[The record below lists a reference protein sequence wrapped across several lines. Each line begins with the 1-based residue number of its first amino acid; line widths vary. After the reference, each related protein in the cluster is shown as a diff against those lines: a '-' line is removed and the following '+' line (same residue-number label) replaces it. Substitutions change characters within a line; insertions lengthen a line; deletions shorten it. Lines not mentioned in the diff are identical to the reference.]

1 MLVLS
6 ILNILDLGHTKLKI
20 FLAGS
25 LILLGNAISDCM
37 AQEVPRIE
45 KLTEV
50 NGSFQKINK
59 IQQDSIG
66 NLWIASDDHVQRYNS
81 FFSEYYDQFKG
92 MPDNVGQ
99 INTLFIDSQN
109 RIWTGSEN
117 GLYRFVPE
125 KNAFVSIPSERAN
138 SKTNVQQIAEDEFGK
153 IWVGTNSGI
162 WNFTSDQLVLIS
174 PFPTKQTVNDL
185 APVNERVVFGTS
197 KGLFSLNKSSGQ
209 YKKIPLLS
217 YKDFNIK
224 SILFTG
230 DYYLIGTQE
239 NGLYKTDKNFS
250 NPEKIYSLPYSAQN
264 KPIADISLD
273 KAGNVYLASNG
284 DGLLILNKNL
294 KLASHY
300 LQEENNNL
308 SLSDNHLNGLFL
320 DEYNTLWL
328 STESGLINSINL
340 KQNNFVFLRHD
351 PKKYSS
357 IADNFTTAIEEDK
370 NGNVWFGTR
379 QGLSVWNR
387 SADSWQHLK
396 NLSFKYQS
404 KIPDII
410 RDLQADGMHMW
421 VATFNDGVY
430 KININTFLRAQYS
443 TDASNKTGLQ
453 KVNAL
458 LVDTNK
464 NVWAGGEDGNLTR
477 ISPTNEIK
485 SFTLRGISAMA
496 QLANGNVLAAG
507 KNGVFN
513 IHTGANTFQSI
524 KKLEPNTKN
533 LPYFNIN
540 SISETLAG
548 EIVLATEGAGIV
560 IYDPEN
566 GSVKVINVKSGLPSN
581 RIQGLLIYGRN
592 EVWAGTNKGLVNFV
606 IEDDPTIRVFDKEDG
621 LLSVV
626 FTRGSFAQ
634 LDNKLAF
641 GTLKGVSV
649 FDPNKLKS
657 KPQTVPNILFGS
669 IDVMSR
675 KDGPKSLANFNSGE
689 SLKLETDQNSFHIK
703 FYGMTPGDYSRL
715 AYSWKLQGLEKEWS
729 EPSAQNEANYA
740 NLAPGNYTFLVK
752 AKKANGPWSSVK
764 EISMNIASP
773 WWVSTEAY
781 LLYAILFLALIAI
794 PYYLFRI
801 QKKRSNRIARSK
813 FYSNL
818 NQEIGTPLNI
828 LLTSLDT
835 IAEEESNTRHRLKN
849 TVKRLKE
856 LLEPILNFQPAKM
869 SMKNTA
875 PVISKISL
883 NRYFEEL
890 VKDFNPLL
898 RQKHL
903 EIIINNQW
911 NQEFFYYDVDNL
923 NKIFFNLISSA
934 IKYSFDE
941 GKIII
946 NLIGTNKGDLKIQ
959 VADNGLGLPIG
970 DQKVIKE
977 YYSSSRSGVVA
988 ENSEHINLL
997 YVKDFIDKLGGTIVF
1012 ESSKNQGT
1020 TFTLIL
1026 KNNIKD
1032 KIAGSSRSKKTE
1044 EVSLKEPR
1052 LKNEAKTEVTRIA
1065 RPIKLESNIDNAN
1078 SISKEIESRSEI
1090 ASENIKILIVEDNDE
1105 LRKVFVQSFKK
1116 LGEVFDA
1123 KNGLEAYEITCKIL
1137 PNAVIT
1143 SFDLPGMDGI
1153 TLYNALNENSDLSN
1167 IPVFVMVTEEDRQ
1180 QITIKDQSELLHLIG
1195 KPVNLELLLS
1205 QVEEKINASTSQPYV
1220 NTKLSERNS
1229 NLLKGGSDDKFISN
1243 LETIILENIQNTSF
1257 TVEDLIRAIGMSSNA
1272 FYLKLKKSSGLT
1284 PLDFIN
1290 RTKLEF
1296 AKSLIN
1302 KGESDLSEVARQ
1314 AGFQNKEIFFSSFK
1328 KHFGFMPGTIME
1340 KGDPS
1345 K

>member
-1 MLVLS
+1 M
-6 ILNILDLGHTKLKI
+6 GRTKLKI
-20 FLAGS
+20 FLASS

-37 AQEVPRIE
+37 AQEVPGIE

-92 MPDNVGQ
+92 MPDNIGQ

-109 RIWTGSEN
+109 RIWAGSEN
-117 GLYRFVPE
+117 GLYLYVPE
-125 KNAFVSIPSERAN
+125 KNTFVGIPSERAN
-138 SKTNVQQIAEDEFGK
+138 IKTNVQQIAEDEFGN
-153 IWVGTNSGI
+153 IWIGSNTGI
-162 WNFTSDQLVLIS
+162 WNFTRDQLVLIS
-174 PFPTKQTVNDL
+174 PFPSKQSVNDI
-185 APVNERVVFGTS
+185 APVNQRVVFGTS
-197 KGLFSLNKSSGQ
+197 KGLFSLNKNSGQ

-217 YKDFNIK
+217 YKDFNIQ

-230 DYYLIGTQE
+230 DYYLIGTEE

-273 KAGNVYLASNG
+273 KAGNVYLASKG

-300 LQEENNNL
+300 LQQENNNL
-308 SLSDNHLNGLFL
+308 SLSDNNLNGLYL
-320 DEYNTLWL
+320 DKYNTLWV

-340 KQNNFVFLRHD
+340 KQNNFEFLRHD

-404 KIPDII
+404 NIPDII

-496 QLANGNVLAAG
+496 QLANGDVMAAG
-507 KNGVFN
+507 KNGVFS
-513 IHTGANTFQSI
+513 IHTGSNTFQPI
-524 KKLEPNTKN
+524 KKLDPNNKN

-560 IYDPEN
+560 VYNPEN
-566 GSVKVINVKSGLPSN
+566 GSVKVIDVKSGLPSN

-592 EVWAGTNKGLVNFV
+592 EIWAGTNKGLVNFV
-606 IEDDPTIRVFDKEDG
+606 IEDNPTIRVFDKDDG
-621 LLSVV
+621 LLSAV

-649 FDPNKLKS
+649 FNPNKLKS
-657 KPQTVPNILFGS
+657 KLVTVPNILFGS
-669 IDVMSR
+669 LDVRSR
-675 KDGPKSLANFNSGE
+675 DEGTKSLSNFSSGKNLN
-689 SLKLETDQNSFHIK
+689 LKSDQNSFHIE
-703 FYGMTPGDYSRL
+703 FYGMIPGNYSQL
-715 AYSWKLQGLEKEWS
+715 AYSWKLQGLDKEWS

-740 NLAPGNYTFLVK
+740 NLASGNYTFLVK
-752 AKKANGPWSSVK
+752 ARKANGPWSSVK
-764 EISMNIASP
+764 QISMNIASP
-773 WWVSTEAY
+773 WWASTEAY
-781 LLYAILFLALIAI
+781 LIYGLLLLVLIAI
-794 PYYLFRI
+794 PFYLFRNY
-801 QKKRSNRIARSK
+801 KKRSNRAARSK

-818 NQEIGTPLNI
+818 NQEIGTPLSI

-835 IAEEESNTRHRLKN
+835 IAEEESNKKHRLKN

-856 LLEPILNFQPAKM
+856 LLEPILNFQPSKM
-869 SMKNTA
+869 SMTNAT

-883 NRYFEEL
+883 NHYFEDL

-911 NQEFFYYDVDNL
+911 NQEFFYYDADNL

-946 NLIGTNKGDLKIQ
+946 NLIGTNKRDLKIQ
-959 VADNGLGLPIG
+959 VADNGLGLPRE

-977 YYSSSRSGVVA
+977 YYSSSRSGVAA

-1026 KNNIKD
+1026 KNHIKVEVT
-1032 KIAGSSRSKKTE
+1032 KPLKTKNNE
-1044 EVSLKEPR
+1044 RGLVDEPTLKREP
-1052 LKNEAKTEVTRIA
+1052 ETEVKRIVK
-1065 RPIKLESNIDNAN
+1065 PIKLERNIENVE
-1078 SISKEIESRSEI
+1078 SVSREIESRKEITSEEI
-1090 ASENIKILIVEDNDE
+1090 RILIVEDNDE
-1105 LRKVFVQSFKK
+1105 LRKEFVESFKK
-1116 LGEVFDA
+1116 LAEVFDA
-1123 KNGLEAYEITCKIL
+1123 KNGLEAYEVACSIV
-1137 PNAVIT
+1137 PNAII
-1143 SFDLPGMDGI
+1143 SSYDMQGMNGI
-1153 TLYNALNENSDLSN
+1153 TLYNALNENIELQN
-1167 IPVFVMVTEEDRQ
+1167 VPVFMMISDEDRKQ
-1180 QITIKDQSELLHLIG
+1180 LTIENQSEMLQLID
-1195 KPVNLELLLS
+1195 KPVDLELLLKK
-1205 QVEEKINASTSQPYV
+1205 VGDTLNATDSQPYF
-1220 NTKLSERNS
+1220 NNKLSERNS
-1229 NLLKGGSDDKFISN
+1229 NLLKGGLDDKFIN
-1243 LETIILENIQNTSF
+1243 NLENIIKQNMQDSSF
-1257 TVEDLIRAIGMSSNA
+1257 TVKELSEAMGMTSNS
-1272 FYLKLKKSSGLT
+1272 FYLKLKKYSGLT

-1290 RTKLEF
+1290 KTKLIY
-1296 AKSLIN
+1296 AKSLISN
-1302 KGESDLSEVARQ
+1302 GESDLSEVARQ
-1314 AGFQNKEIFFSSFK
+1314 AGFQNKDIFFSSYK
-1328 KHFGFMPGTIME
+1328 KHFGYMPGTIME
-1340 KGDPS
+1340 KDDPS

>member
-1 MLVLS
+1 MG
-6 ILNILDLGHTKLKI
+6 NFKLKI

-25 LILLGNAISDCM
+25 LILLGNAISDCF
-37 AQEVPRIE
+37 AQEIQGIE
-45 KLTEV
+45 KLTEI
-50 NGSFQKINK
+50 NESFEKINE

-66 NLWIASDDHVQRYNS
+66 NLWIASDNHVQRYNS
-81 FFSEYYDQFKG
+81 FFSEFYSQFKG
-92 MPDNVGQ
+92 MPENVGQ

-109 RIWTGSEN
+109 RIWTGTEN
-117 GLYRFVPE
+117 GLYRYDPE
-125 KNAFVSIPSERAN
+125 KNVFVSIPSERAN
-138 SKTNVQQIAEDEFGK
+138 TKTNVQQIAEDELGK
-153 IWVGTNSGI
+153 IWIGSNSGI
-162 WNFTSDQLVLIS
+162 WNFSQNQLVLIS
-174 PFPTKQTVNDL
+174 PFPSMQSVNKL
-185 APVNERVVFGTS
+185 APVDKRIVFGTS
-197 KGLFSLNKSSGQ
+197 KGLFSLSKNTGH
-209 YKKIPLLS
+209 YKKIPLS
-217 YKDFNIK
+217 SNKDFNIR

-230 DYYLIGTQE
+230 EYYLIGTQE
-239 NGLYKTDKNFS
+239 NGLFKIDKNFS
-250 NPEKIYSLPYSAQN
+250 NPEKVYSLPYSTQ
-264 KPIADISLD
+264 KTPIADISLD
-273 KAGNVYLASNG
+273 KAGNVYIASNG
-284 DGLLILNKNL
+284 DGLLILNENL
-294 KLASHY
+294 KQTSHY
-300 LQEENNNL
+300 LHEEGNNL
-308 SLSDNHLNGLFL
+308 SLSDNGLNGLFL
-320 DEYNTLWL
+320 DKYNTLWV
-328 STESGLINSINL
+328 STVTGQINSINL
-340 KQNNFVFLRHD
+340 KQNNFIFLRHD

-357 IADNFTTAIEEDK
+357 LADNFTTAIEEDK

-379 QGLSVWNR
+379 EGLSVWNR
-387 SADSWQHLK
+387 SSDSWQHLK

-410 RDLQADGMHMW
+410 RDLQADDMHMW

-464 NVWAGGEDGNLTR
+464 NLWAGGEDGNLTR
-477 ISPTNEIK
+477 ISPNNEIK

-496 QLANGNVLAAG
+496 QLVNGDVLAAG

-513 IHTGANTFQSI
+513 IHTGSNTFQQI

-540 SISETLAG
+540 AISETLAG

-560 IYDPEN
+560 IYDPQT
-566 GSVKVINVKSGLPSN
+566 GSVKVIDVKAGLPSN

-606 IEDDPTIRVFDKEDG
+606 IEDNPTIRVFDKDDG
-621 LLSVV
+621 LLSAV

-649 FDPNKLKS
+649 FNPNKLKS
-657 KPQTVPNILFGS
+657 KPETVPNILFGS
-669 IDVMSR
+669 LDVRS
-675 KDGPKSLANFNSGE
+675 KEEGTKSLANFSSGKK
-689 SLKLETDQNSFHIK
+689 LNLETDQNSFHIK
-703 FYGMTPGDYSRL
+703 FYGMTPGDYSQL
-715 AYSWKLQGLEKEWS
+715 AYSWKLEGLDSEWS
-729 EPSAQNEANYA
+729 EPSTQNEANYA

-752 AKKANGPWSSVK
+752 GKKAHGPWSSIK
-764 EISMNIASP
+764 EVSMSIAAP
-773 WWVSTEAY
+773 WWMSTGAY
-781 LLYAILFLALIAI
+781 VIYGLLLLALIVI
-794 PYYLFRI
+794 PFYLFRI
-801 QKKRSNRIARSK
+801 HKKRENKAARSK

-835 IAEEESNTRHRLKN
+835 IAEEESKSKHRLKN
-849 TVKRLKE
+849 TVNRLKQ
-856 LLEPILNFQPAKM
+856 LLEPILNFHPSKM
-869 SMKNTA
+869 RKENAT
-875 PVISKISL
+875 PVISKITL
-883 NRYFEEL
+883 NSYFEEL

-911 NQEFFYYDVDNL
+911 NKEFFYYDADNL
-923 NKIFFNLISSA
+923 NRIFFNLISSA

-959 VADNGLGLPIG
+959 VADNGLGLPRG

-977 YYSSSRSGVVA
+977 YYRSSRSGAVA

-1026 KNNIKD
+1026 KNHIKD
-1032 KIAGSSRSKKTE
+1032 
-1044 EVSLKEPR
+1044 
-1052 LKNEAKTEVTRIA
+1052 EVTET
-1065 RPIKLESNIDNAN
+1065 PS
-1078 SISKEIESRSEI
+1078 SKEIKEVVVEEPILKKEPENKITSTAKPIELDKKVELIESIPQEIEARSEI
-1090 ASENIKILIVEDNDE
+1090 NSEEIRILIVEDNDE

-1123 KNGLEAYEITCKIL
+1123 KNGLEAYEIASRII
-1137 PNAVIT
+1137 PNAIIT
-1143 SFDLPGMDGI
+1143 DFDMPGMDGI
-1153 TLYNALNENSDLSN
+1153 TLYNALKENIDLKN
-1167 IPVFVMVTEEDRQ
+1167 VPVFVMITEEGKME
-1180 QITIKDQSELLHLIG
+1180 ISVEDQSESLQLIG
-1195 KPVNLELLLS
+1195 KPVNLELLLEK
-1205 QVEEKINASTSQPYV
+1205 VDEKINASDSKPFV
-1220 NTKLSERNS
+1220 NNKLSERNS
-1229 NLLKGGSDDKFISN
+1229 NLLKGGLDDKFISN
-1243 LETIILENIQNTSF
+1243 LETLIIQNIQDSSF
-1257 TVEDLIRAIGMSSNA
+1257 TVENLSEAIGMSSNS
-1272 FYLKLKKSSGLT
+1272 FYLKLKKSNGLT

-1290 RTKLEF
+1290 TTKLVY

-1314 AGFQNKEIFFSSFK
+1314 AGFQNKDIFFSSFK

-1340 KGDPS
+1340 KDTPS

>member
-1 MLVLS
+1 M
-6 ILNILDLGHTKLKI
+6 GHSKLKI

-37 AQEVPRIE
+37 AQEVPGIE

-50 NGSFQKINK
+50 NGSFEKINE

-81 FFSEYYDQFKG
+81 FFSEFYSQFKG
-92 MPDNVGQ
+92 MPEKAGK

-109 RIWTGSEN
+109 RIWTGTEN
-117 GLYRFVPE
+117 GLYRYNPE
-125 KNAFVSIPSERAN
+125 KNVFVAIPSERAN
-138 SKTNVQQIAEDEFGK
+138 TKTNVQQIAEDEFGK
-153 IWVGTNSGI
+153 IWIGSNSGI
-162 WNFTSDQLVLIS
+162 WNYTRNQLVLIS
-174 PFPTKQTVNDL
+174 PFPSKQSVNDL
-185 APVNERVVFGTS
+185 APVDQRIVFGTS
-197 KGLFSLNKSSGQ
+197 KGLFSLNKNSGQ

-217 YKDFNIK
+217 YKDFNVR

-230 DYYLIGTQE
+230 EAYLIGTQE

-250 NPEKIYSLPYSAQN
+250 NPEKIYSLPFSAQ
-264 KPIADISLD
+264 KTPIEDISID
-273 KAGNVYLASNG
+273 KAGNVYLASKG

-300 LQEENNNL
+300 LQQENNNL
-308 SLSDNHLNGLFL
+308 SLSDNSLNGLFL
-320 DEYNTLWL
+320 DKYNTLWV
-328 STESGLINSINL
+328 STESGQINSINL
-340 KQNNFVFLRHD
+340 KQNNFEFLRHD

-357 IADNFTTAIEEDK
+357 LADNFTTAIEEDK

-387 SADSWQHLK
+387 RSDSWQHLK

-404 KIPDII
+404 NIPDII
-410 RDLQADGMHMW
+410 RDLQADDMHMW

-443 TDASNKTGLQ
+443 TDALNKTGLQ

-477 ISPTNEIK
+477 IDPNNEIK

-496 QLANGNVLAAG
+496 QLDNGDVLAAG

-513 IHTGANTFQSI
+513 IHTGANTFQPI
-524 KKLEPNTKN
+524 KKLDPNTKN

-540 SISETLAG
+540 TISETLSG

-560 IYDPEN
+560 VYNPEA

-606 IEDDPTIRVFDKEDG
+606 IEDNPTIRVFDKDDG
-621 LLSVV
+621 LLSAV

-649 FDPNKLKS
+649 FNPNKLKS
-657 KPQTVPNILFGS
+657 KPETVPNILFGAL
-669 IDVMSR
+669 DVMS
-675 KDGPKSLANFNSGE
+675 KEDGTKSLANFDSGKK
-689 SLKLETDQNSFHIK
+689 LKLGPDQNSFHIK
-703 FYGMTPGDYSRL
+703 FYGMTPGDYSQL
-715 AYSWKLQGLEKEWS
+715 AYSWKLEGLDTEWS
-729 EPSAQNEANYA
+729 DPSTQNEANYA
-740 NLAPGNYTFLVK
+740 NLAPGKYTFLVK
-752 AKKANGPWSSVK
+752 AKKANGQWSAVK
-764 EISMNIASP
+764 QVSMNIASP
-773 WWVSTEAY
+773 WWASTGAY
-781 LLYAILFLALIAI
+781 VIFGILLLALIGI
-794 PYYLFRI
+794 PLYLFRI
-801 QKKRSNRIARSK
+801 HKKRESKAARSK

-818 NQEIGTPLNI
+818 NQEIGTPLTI
-828 LLTSLDT
+828 LLTSLEN
-835 IAEEESNTRHRLKN
+835 IAEEESKTKHRLKN
-849 TVKRLKE
+849 TVNRLKE
-856 LLEPILNFQPAKM
+856 LLEPILNFQPSKFRKA
-869 SMKNTA
+869 NAA
-875 PVISKISL
+875 PVISRIAL
-883 NRYFEEL
+883 DNYFEEL
-890 VKDFNPLL
+890 IKDFNPLL
-898 RQKHL
+898 RQKNL
-903 EIIINNQW
+903 EIIVNNQW
-911 NQEFFYYDVDNL
+911 NQEFFYYDADNL

-959 VADNGLGLPIG
+959 VADNGLGLPRE

-977 YYSSSRSGVVA
+977 YYRSSRSGIAA

-1012 ESSKNQGT
+1012 ESSKDQGT

-1026 KNNIKD
+1026 KNHIKD
-1032 KIAGSSRSKKTE
+1032 EIAQAPKTE
-1044 EVSLKEPR
+1044 EIQQVLVEKPI
-1052 LKNEAKTEVTRIA
+1052 LKNEPELTVIRDTK
-1065 RPIKLESNIDNAN
+1065 PIKVEE
-1078 SISKEIESRSEI
+1078 KVEIEESVPQEI
-1090 ASENIKILIVEDNDE
+1090 VSKNESTTEEIRILIVEDNDE

-1123 KNGLEAYEITCKIL
+1123 KNGLEAYEIASRII
-1137 PNAVIT
+1137 PNAILT
-1143 SFDLPGMDGI
+1143 DFDMPGMDGI
-1153 TLYNALNENSDLSN
+1153 TLYNAIKENPDLHN
-1167 IPVFVMVTEEDRQ
+1167 VPVFVMVTDENRMQLPVE
-1180 QITIKDQSELLHLIG
+1180 DQSELLQLIA
-1195 KPVNLELLLS
+1195 KPVNLELLLLK
-1205 QVEEKINASTSQPYV
+1205 VEGKMKASAIQPYV
-1220 NTKLSERNS
+1220 NTNLSERNS
-1229 NLLKGGSDDKFISN
+1229 NLLKGGLDDKFIAN
-1243 LETIILENIQNTSF
+1243 LEAIIVQNIHDSSF
-1257 TVEDLIRAIGMSSNA
+1257 TVEDLSEAIGMSSNSL
-1272 FYLKLKKSSGLT
+1272 YLKLKNLNGLT
-1284 PLDFIN
+1284 PLDFIT
-1290 RTKLEF
+1290 RTKLIY
-1296 AKSLIN
+1296 ARSLLN

-1314 AGFQNKEIFFSSFK
+1314 AGFQNKDIFFSSFK
-1328 KHFGFMPGTIME
+1328 KYFGFMPGTIME
-1340 KGDPS
+1340 KNKPT